1 VSTSRARSRRPTRHR
16 AAAAGGALGLLLVL
30 VALGAGGGAQESTS
44 LFAHDGHAWRRLD
57 EGEKLALLTGFLIGA
72 ALEQG
77 LSVSAEAPM
86 SPPVFLESLR
96 KDRRLRF
103 PFAPSVY
110 KARLEDFYYYQDR
123 LDIPLYRAL
132 FLINEQI
139 AQGGRAR

>member
-1 VSTSRARSRRPTRHR
+1 MSTSRARSRRPTRHR

-30 VALGAGGGAQESTS
+30 VALGAAGGREPTS
-44 LFAHDGHAWRRLD
+44 LLEHDGHAWRRLGED
-57 EGEKLALLTGFLIGA
+57 EKLALLTGFLIGA
-72 ALEQG
+72 ALEHG

-86 SPPVFLESLR
+86 SPPAFLETLR
-96 KDRRLRF
+96 QDRRLRF

-110 KARLEDFYYYQDR
+110 KARLEDFYHYRDR

-139 AQGGRAR
+139 EQGGRAH

>member
-1 VSTSRARSRRPTRHR
+1 MSTSRARSRRPTRRR

-30 VALGAGGGAQESTS
+30 AAVGAGGAQEAKS
-44 LFAHDGHAWRRLD
+44 LLAQDGHAWRRLG
-57 EGEKLALLTGFLIGA
+57 ESEKLALLTGFLIGA

-86 SPPVFLESLR
+86 APPAFLESLR
-96 KDRRLRF
+96 KDQRLRF

-132 FLINEQI
+132 FLINEHI
-139 AQGGRAR
+139 SQGGRAR

>member
-1 VSTSRARSRRPTRHR
+1 M
-16 AAAAGGALGLLLVL
+16 L
-30 VALGAGGGAQESTS
+30 VALGAAGGREPTS
-44 LFAHDGHAWRRLD
+44 LLEHDGHAWRRLGED
-57 EGEKLALLTGFLIGA
+57 EKLALLTGFLIGA
-72 ALEQG
+72 ALEHG

-86 SPPVFLESLR
+86 SPPAFLETLR

-110 KARLEDFYYYQDR
+110 KARLEDFYHYRDR

-139 AQGGRAR
+139 AQGGRAH